1 VRRRDLG
8 QQRSGSATGPKW
20 IRRNHFVI
28 FFTERLA
35 LGVQRARIEMRNVIP
50 LGPAGGVPLSDATL
64 PLHSQRI
71 DVPTYDRSSLQRGVV
86 HIGAGNF
93 HRAHQA
99 VYFDDLAR
107 SGISTQ
113 WGITGVSLHS
123 SDVKDLLS
131 VQDGLYTVVQRG
143 HDRQSARVVGSI
155 GSYHFAPRDGA
166 AVRAALAD
174 PATHIVSLTITADGY
189 FLDPVTREFNADKP
203 EVRADLVASGSF
215 TTAWAY
221 LAEALDR
228 RRRAG
233 TAPFTV
239 LCCDNLPDNTQAAR
253 TALVS
258 FAALKNP
265 GLASWIDTHVAFPST
280 MVDRITPQTSNSER
294 RFVERTF
301 GVADKWPVLTE
312 PYCQWII
319 EDCFSDGRPPL
330 DEVGAQFVT
339 DVSDHKTV
347 KTRLLNGTH
356 IALACLATLAG
367 YQRTD
372 EAMKDHVIFDYVEQ
386 LMRDEIQPLLP
397 AVPGMNTAG
406 YRNSLLT
413 RLSNPRMSDQ
423 LSRLARRGSTKI
435 ASFLLPS
442 LHEAIEQDRPHTLLM
457 LALAGWARY
466 LRGYD
471 LKGTEIRIDDPQ
483 SDLLT
488 KLATAEGN
496 SPDSLLRH
504 QIFAELRLLPTFAD
518 RFGGMIAD
526 IDERGV
532 IPTLGRAL
540 RDDTRQ
546 QVS

>member
-1 VRRRDLG
+1 M
-8 QQRSGSATGPKW
+8 SK
-20 IRRNHFVI
+20 
-28 FFTERLA
+28 
-35 LGVQRARIEMRNVIP
+35 VIP
-50 LGPAGGVPLSDATL
+50 WRSSGGIPLSNATL
-64 PLHSQRI
+64 GLHSQRI
-71 DVPTYDRSSLQRGVV
+71 DVPTYDRSTLQCGVV

-99 VYFDDLAR
+99 MYFDDLAR
-107 SGISTQ
+107 SGISKQ
-113 WGITGVSLHS
+113 WGVTGVSLHS
-123 SDVKDLLS
+123 REVKDLLS
-131 VQDGLYTVVQRG
+131 AQDGLYTVVQRG
-143 HDRQSARVVGSI
+143 HDRQTARVVGSI
-155 GSYHFAPRDGA
+155 GSYHYAPNDGA
-166 AVRAALAD
+166 KVRAALAD
-174 PATHIVSLTITADGY
+174 PQTHVVSLTITGNGY
-189 FLDPVTREFNADKP
+189 FLDPVSREFDADHP
-203 EVRADLVASGSF
+203 DVRADLVASDSF

-221 LAEALDR
+221 LAEALER

-233 TAPFTV
+233 SAPFTV
-239 LCCDNLPDNTQAAR
+239 LCCDNIPDDTQAAR

-265 GLASWIDTHVAFPST
+265 ELARWIDTHVAFPST

-294 RFVERTF
+294 QFVERTF
-301 GVADKWPVLTE
+301 GIADKWPVVTE

-319 EDCFSDGRPPL
+319 EDAFSDGRPPL
-330 DEVGAQFVT
+330 DEVGAQFVV

-356 IALACLATLAG
+356 IAIACLATLAG

-372 EAMKDHVIFDYVEQ
+372 EAMRDHVIFDYVEQ

-397 AVPGMNTAG
+397 AVPGMNTPG

-435 ASFLLPS
+435 SSFLVPS
-442 LHEAIEQDRPHTLLM
+442 LHEAIAQDRPHTLLT

-471 LKGTEIRIDDPQ
+471 LKGSKIRIDDPQ
-483 SDLLT
+483 AALLT
-488 KLATAEGN
+488 RLATVEGN
-496 SPDSLLRH
+496 NPDQLLRH
-504 QIFAELRLLPTFAD
+504 EIFAELRLIPAFTEL
-518 RFGGMIAD
+518 FGDMIAD

-532 IPTLGRAL
+532 IPTLRRAL
-540 RDDTRQ
+540 RDDSQ
-546 QVS
+546 ELVS